1 MHKFSR
7 ILPLLF
13 ALGLILSS
21 CGGSNTQTKNG
32 YTYQLAPRESQP
44 GNFLTYTAAQ
54 GAVRAWQG
62 FAVRADRKTLSAGD
76 LFEHL

>member
-32 YTYQLAPRESQP
+32 
-44 GNFLTYTAAQ
+44 
-54 GAVRAWQG
+54 
-62 FAVRADRKTLSAGD
+62 
-76 LFEHL
+76 